1 MLQRVTLQF
10 VLAGILSG
18 ATVIDRIAVIESK
31 HAIKLSDLQRDLRLT
46 AFMNHAPLDLSP
58 DAMRKSADRLID
70 QMIIRDEIARG
81 GYRRPNDS
89 DAGHMLNQLRQDR
102 FGGTDSRLNTE
113 LARYGL
119 SADQLRE
126 QLLWQLTVLRFIDQ
140 RFRSEVQV
148 TDDEARTYYNQHLP
162 ELKREY
168 PQNSSFETL
177 QPKIR
182 ASIEGERIN
191 QNFVAWLDQ
200 ARQRD
205 HIEYRQGAF
214 Q

>member
-10 VLAGILSG
+10 VLAGILSS
-18 ATVIDRIAVIESK
+18 ATVIDRIAVVVSK

-46 AFMNHAPLDLSP
+46 AFMKHEPLDLSP
-58 DAMRKSADRLID
+58 DAMRKSAERLID
-70 QMIIRDEIARG
+70 QMVIRDEIARG
-81 GYRRPNDS
+81 GYRRPSDS
-89 DAGHMLNQLRQDR
+89 DADHLLNQLRQDH
-102 FGGTDSRLNTE
+102 FGGADSRLNAE

-119 SADQLRE
+119 KADQLRE
-126 QLLWQLTVLRFIDQ
+126 QLLWQLTVVRFIDQ
-140 RFRSEVQV
+140 MFQPGVQV
-148 TDDEARTYYNQHLP
+148 TDDEIRTDYNQHLP

-182 ASIEGERIN
+182 ASREGERIN

-205 HIEYRQGAF
+205 HIAYRQGAF